1 MTGLRSAADR
11 RSTRSDGRDHVRP
24 GKLIA
29 FKKQGLAGFLGKGV
43 GETVAEIELGGMKTL
58 SEPALGG
65 ACTLSGFSID
75 GHNLGLNLDEQPIG
89 GG

>member
-1 MTGLRSAADR
+1 
-11 RSTRSDGRDHVRP
+11 
-24 GKLIA
+24 
-29 FKKQGLAGFLGKGV
+29 
-43 GETVAEIELGGMKTL
+43 MKTL